1 MPDHPLFAAVYD
13 RLLAPAESAGLA
25 ARRRRLLSS
34 ARGRV
39 LEVGGGTGLNLPHY
53 PANQV
58 SSVVV
63 IEPDGAMRRR
73 LDPRVA
79 EAPVPVEVQA
89 KGIDELTPDDGPFD
103 TVVCTLVLCT
113 VPDLDGAIRAID
125 GVLAPD
131 GVILFLEHVHVPG
144 WRGHLQHW
152 ATPVWRQMAGGC
164 HLDRDPVV
172 AFADAGL
179 AVIDCEKFNLPLGM
193 PLVQASA
200 QGRVCRRAKAP
211 A

>member
-1 MPDHPLFAAVYD
+1 MADHPLFAAVYD
-13 RLLAPAESAGLA
+13 RLLARAEAAGLA

-39 LEVGGGTGLNLPHY
+39 LEVGGGTGLNLAHY
-53 PANQV
+53 PASQV
-58 SSVVV
+58 TSVVA

-73 LDPRVA
+73 LERRVA
-79 EAPVPVEVQA
+79 ESPVPIEIKA
-89 KGIDELTPDDGPFD
+89 KGIDELAPADGPFD

-113 VPDLDGAIRAID
+113 VPDLKSAIQAID

-144 WRGHLQHW
+144 WRGRLQHW

-164 HLDRDPVV
+164 HLDRDPVL

-179 AVIDCEKFNLPLGM
+179 AVIDCERFKLALGM
-193 PLVQASA
+193 PLIEASA
-200 QGRVCRRAKAP
+200 QGRVSRRARALT
-211 A
+211 